1 MKRLLPLAAATLLA
15 ACATTS
21 DETVGPPAKE
31 MILAVTADNKLIRFN
46 GGQPQRI
53 QSSLS
58 LKGLKAGEEVLGID
72 FRVARNQLYLLA
84 SSGQIYRVKVADATL
99 EAIGAPVA
107 LPATATGNWGF
118 DFNPTVDRI
127 RVVNEGGLNLRRHP
141 DSGVQVDGDAAS
153 EGLQPDGRLVFD
165 AADVNAGKAARIAA
179 AGYTYNKQDEKLTTN
194 YAIDVAQGLLV
205 TQGTKEGV
213 TPAVSPNT
221 GRLFTVGKLGISASR
236 LHFDISDV
244 SNAAY
249 IAADEAGGDAIY
261 RVDLASGKA
270 TRVARVGAGGLQLR
284 GIAIE
289 P

>member
-1 MKRLLPLAAATLLA
+1 MKRLSSLALAALVAG
-15 ACATTS
+15 CATT
-21 DETVGPPAKE
+21 EEPVGPPAKE
-31 MILAVTADNKLIRFN
+31 LVLAVTADNKLIRFN
-46 GGQPQRI
+46 AGQPQRV

-58 LKGLKAGEEVLGID
+58 LKGLKPGEEVLGID

-84 SSGQIYRVKVADATL
+84 SSGQLYRVKVTDATL
-99 EAIGAPVA
+99 EPIGAPVA

-127 RVVNEGGLNLRRHP
+127 RVVNESGLNLRRHP
-141 DSGVQVDGDAAS
+141 DNGSQVDGDANT
-153 EGLQPDGRLVFD
+153 EGVQPDGRLAYD
-165 AADVNAGKAARIAA
+165 AADANAGKAPRIGAA
-179 AGYTYNKQDEKLTTN
+179 AYTYNKQDEKITTN
-194 YAIDVAQGLLV
+194 YAIDLNGGLLV

-213 TPAVSPNT
+213 QPMVSPNT
-221 GRLFTVGKLGISASR
+221 GRLYTVGALGIKPSR
-236 LHFDISDV
+236 VHFDISDV

-249 IAADEAGGDAIY
+249 IAVDESGGDAIY

-270 TRVARVGAGGLQLR
+270 TRVAKVGGGVQLK